1 LATAPSIDAALFP
14 HIPNPKSESPPIM
27 WFRNLTLFR
36 FSENTAKTLKSLET
50 KLDKRR
56 LHPPGPIELA
66 SNGFI
71 SPYGREEEALTHRV
85 GDFVLLNIAN
95 ESRLLP
101 NSVVSEELAARLK
114 KITQKERRKVG
125 AKERKRLKDEV
136 LTDLLP
142 RAFTKMSR
150 TGCYL
155 SLKSGWMALD
165 TASRKSAEMGV
176 TQLREALGSFPAVP
190 MAAED
195 SPRSLMTDWLIR
207 GKLPPG
213 LALGD
218 ECELRDPAE
227 TGAVVRCRRQDLET
241 DEVREHLKSGKQVF
255 QLSLTFEDRI
265 GFVLGEDLTVRK
277 LRFLD
282 QVQDELGETDRDS
295 SVAELDA
302 VFALM
307 TLELERLLEK
317 LEQWFGLPRPS
328 DKK

>member
-1 LATAPSIDAALFP
+1 
-14 HIPNPKSESPPIM
+14 M

-36 FSENTAKTLKSLET
+36 FSENTAKSIKTLEA
-50 KLDKRR
+50 KLDKHR
-56 LHPPGPIELA
+56 LRPPGPVELA
-66 SNGFI
+66 TSGFV
-71 SPYGREEEALTHRV
+71 SPLGRDEEVLTHRV
-85 GDFVLLNIAN
+85 GDYVLVHMAN
-95 ESRLLP
+95 EARLLP
-101 NSVVSEELAARLK
+101 NSVVSDELSARLK
-114 KITQKERRKVG
+114 KIAEKEQRRIG

-150 TGCYL
+150 TPCYV
-155 SLKSGWMALD
+155 SLKTGWVALD
-165 TASRKSAEMGV
+165 TASRKSAEAGV

-190 MAAED
+190 MAAEE
-195 SPRSLMTDWLIR
+195 SPRALMTDWLIR
-207 GKLPPG
+207 GKLPAG
-213 LALGD
+213 LVLGD
-218 ECELRDPAE
+218 ECELRDPAD
-227 TGAVVRCRRQDLET
+227 TGATVRCRRQDLET

-255 QLSLTFEDRI
+255 QLGLIFEDRI

-302 VFALM
+302 VFTLM
-307 TLELERLLEK
+307 TLELERLLQK

-328 DKK
+328 DK

>member
-1 LATAPSIDAALFP
+1 
-14 HIPNPKSESPPIM
+14 M

-36 FSENTAKTLKSLET
+36 FSENTAKSLKALET
-50 KLDKRR
+50 KLDKHR
-56 LHPPGPIELA
+56 LRPPGPIELA
-66 SNGFI
+66 TSGFV
-71 SPYGREEEALTHRV
+71 SPLGRDEEVLTHRV
-85 GDFVLLNIAN
+85 GDYVLVHMAN
-95 ESRLLP
+95 EARLLP
-101 NSVVSEELAARLK
+101 NSVVSDELSARLK
-114 KITQKERRKVG
+114 KIAEKEQRRIG

-150 TGCYL
+150 TPCYV
-155 SLKSGWMALD
+155 SLKTGWVALD
-165 TASRKSAEMGV
+165 TASRKSAEAGV

-190 MAAED
+190 MAAEE
-195 SPRSLMTDWLIR
+195 SPRALMTDWLIR
-207 GKLPPG
+207 GKLPAG
-213 LALGD
+213 LVLGD

-227 TGAVVRCRRQDLET
+227 TGATVRCRRQDLET

-255 QLSLTFEDRI
+255 QLGLIFEDRI

-302 VFALM
+302 VFTLM
-307 TLELERLLEK
+307 TLELERLLQK
-317 LEQWFGLPRPS
+317 LEQWFGLPRPN
-328 DKK
+328 DK

>member
-1 LATAPSIDAALFP
+1 
-14 HIPNPKSESPPIM
+14 M

-36 FSENTAKTLKSLET
+36 FSENTAKSLKSLET
-50 KLDKRR
+50 KLDQHR
-56 LHPPGPIELA
+56 LRPCGPIELA
-66 SNGFI
+66 THGFI
-71 SPYGREEEALTHRV
+71 SPFGRDEEALTHRV
-85 GDFVLLNIAN
+85 GDYALLALAS
-95 ESRLLP
+95 EVRLLP
-101 NSVVSEELAARLK
+101 NSVVSDELAARLK
-114 KITQKERRKVG
+114 KIAKKERRKVG

-150 TGCYL
+150 TSCYL
-155 SLKSGWMALD
+155 SLKSGWMVLD
-165 TASRKSAEMGV
+165 TASRKSAEEGASH
-176 TQLREALGSFPAVP
+176 LREALGSFPAVP
-190 MAAED
+190 MAPED

-207 GKLPPG
+207 GKLPAG
-213 LALGD
+213 LVLGD
-218 ECELRDPAE
+218 ECELRDPVE

-255 QLSLTFEDRI
+255 QLSLIFEDRI

-295 SVAELDA
+295 GAAELDA

-307 TLELERLLEK
+307 TLELERLLQK